1 MRSRKSKES
10 ELISKIRP
18 IARAIMRAFVR
29 MREILSTH
37 KEFARRFDQ
46 LEERMADHDE
56 HIVAIF
62 EAIRQLMKPPEPPHS
77 LFPLPSWESLS

>member
-18 IARAIMRAFVR
+18 IARAFVR

-77 LFPLPSWESLS
+77 LFPLPWWESLS